1 MKGDM
6 FMYAISLL
14 IENLNNDSGGKV
26 VSNVMVIRDLKTIT
40 PENLKP
46 VVEIL
51 SHLACESQF
60 IRKGTQ

>member
-14 IENLNNDSGGKV
+14 IENLNNDSGGEV

-51 SHLACESQF
+51 SHLACENQF

>member
-14 IENLNNDSGGKV
+14 IENLNNDSGGEV
-26 VSNVMVIRDLKTIT
+26 FSNVMVIRDLKTIT

>member
-14 IENLNNDSGGKV
+14 IENLNNDSGGEV

-40 PENLKP
+40 PENLTSCGDTLP
-46 VVEIL
+46 SGL
-51 SHLACESQF
+51 
-60 IRKGTQ
+60 